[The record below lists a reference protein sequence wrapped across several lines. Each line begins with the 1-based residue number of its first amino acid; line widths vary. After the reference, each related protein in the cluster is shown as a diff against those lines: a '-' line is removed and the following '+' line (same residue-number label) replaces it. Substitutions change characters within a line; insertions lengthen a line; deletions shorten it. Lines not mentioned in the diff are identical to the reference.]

1 MRLLDRYL
9 LRELLIPFA
18 YCLIGF
24 LIFWIVFNLF
34 NELSELQKHNLNPL
48 DIAQYY
54 LVKTSADMWL
64 ILPVALL
71 LALLYALTNHA
82 RHQELTAIRAA
93 GVSLWRLAMP
103 YLAMG
108 FLLSLGLFALNEL
121 WVPNSSESAERILQ
135 RYLPDQKNPA
145 VQQWEQNLGFINERA
160 NRTWL
165 IQAYDMAGQVM
176 IRPHIDWTLAN
187 GTRHVLKADRAYR
200 CNGVWI
206 FTNVQ
211 ELIFSPVPDT
221 LPTPNETNLLVM
233 AEFSETPEQIE
244 TYVRI
249 GKVRFERFRDIRKA
263 QFSIREILDYE
274 RVHPQDDGKRAILD
288 TKLHGRLAA
297 PWTCL
302 VVVLIALPFGAAS
315 GRRNVFVGV
324 ASSILICFAYFVLL
338 QVALAV
344 GSGGIV
350 PPWVAAWAPN
360 VLFGISGLALTWRVR

>member
-34 NELSELQKHNLNPL
+34 NELSELQKHKLYPW

-64 ILPVALL
+64 VLPVALL

-93 GVSLWRLAMP
+93 GVSLWRLATP
-103 YLAMG
+103 YLVVG
-108 FLLSLGLFALNEL
+108 LLLSLGLFALNEL
-121 WVPNSSESAERILQ
+121 CIPNSTESAERILQ
-135 RYLPDQKNPA
+135 RHLPNQKNSSP
-145 VQQWEQNLGFINERA
+145 QRWEQNLGFINERA
-160 NRTWL
+160 KRTWL
-165 IQAYDMAGQVM
+165 IQAYDMAAHVM
-176 IRPHIDWTLAN
+176 VRPHIDWTLDN
-187 GTRHVLKADRAYR
+187 GTRHVIKAERAYR
-200 CNGVWI
+200 CDGVWI

-211 ELIFSPVPDT
+211 ELVFSPVPGS

-233 AEFSETPEQIE
+233 EEFSETPEQIE
-244 TYVRI
+244 TYIRI
-249 GKVRFERFRDIRKA
+249 GKVRLERFRDIRKA
-263 QFSIREILDYE
+263 QFSIREILEYK
-274 RVHPQDDGKRAILD
+274 RLHPEDASKRAILD

-302 VVVLIALPFGAAS
+302 VVVLIALPFGAVS

-324 ASSILICFAYFVLL
+324 ASSILICFTYFVLL

-344 GSGGIV
+344 GSGGVI
-350 PPWVAAWAPN
+350 PPWLAAWTPN
-360 VLFGISGLALTWRVR
+360 LLFAASGVALTWRVR